1 MQPNPQI
8 LYSWEAPLR
17 PYIKRSPTIIRFY
30 IVLAV
35 LASLVILFWGDAAL
49 LLAVLAVL
57 FIFYVLTVTPP
68 PSVTNKITHFGV
80 DTAGGTLRW
89 EVLSHFYFIKR
100 LRTEVLV
107 LVTQEPY
114 FYHAYLVIPN
124 DETRK
129 KVSSLLLD
137 HIMFQEEPSK
147 NLTDRFIDLFS
158 KLLPTEDDEMESD
171 EESKQ
176 SFSQKSAHASL

>member
-1 MQPNPQI
+1 M
-8 LYSWEAPLR
+8 
-17 PYIKRSPTIIRFY
+17 
-30 IVLAV
+30 IV
-35 LASLVILFWGDAAL
+35 LFWGDAAL
-49 LLAVLAVL
+49 LLAILAVL

-68 PSVTNKITHFGV
+68 PSITNKITHFGV
-80 DTAGGTLRW
+80 DTAGGTMRW
-89 EVLSHFYFIKR
+89 ESLSHFYFIKR

-107 LVTQEPY
+107 LVTHEPY

-129 KVSSLLLD
+129 KVSTLLLD

-147 NLTDRFIDLFS
+147 NITDRFIDLFS
-158 KLLPTEDDEMESD
+158 KLLPTEEDEVER